1 MIYRR
6 LGLTVAMWLAAMA
19 AGHALAGT
27 PGLMFALGMVVVDLA
42 WALRLGIP
50 QAIWYTWKHRND
62 PPPAVAEGD
71 WEQFDD
77 FNDRDPR

>member
-6 LGLTVAMWLAAMA
+6 LGLTVAAYLLSLA
-19 AGHALAGT
+19 AGHALAGWA
-27 PGLMFALGMVVVDLA
+27 GLAFATGLVLMDLA

-50 QAIWYTWKHRND
+50 QAIWHTWKHRND

-77 FNDRDPR
+77 FDDRDPR

>member
-6 LGLTVAMWLAAMA
+6 LGLTVAAYLLSLA
-19 AGHALAGT
+19 AGHALAGWT
-27 PGLMFALGMVVVDLA
+27 GLAFAAGLVLMDLA

-50 QAIWYTWKHRND
+50 QAIWRTWKHRND

-77 FNDRDPR
+77 FDDRDPR

>member
-6 LGLTVAMWLAAMA
+6 FGLTVAAYLLSLAV
-19 AGHALAGT
+19 GHALAGWT
-27 PGLMFALGMVVVDLA
+27 GFAFAAGLVLMDLA